1 MDPII
6 GGALISG
13 ASSLLG
19 GIFGGSK
26 SEYVVP
32 NYQKIRTKA
41 EAAGFNPLTALAMA
55 PGQVVQSQNY
65 MGSAIADA
73 GLALADGL
81 VAKDKK
87 DGALAKLAEENDK
100 LRETVQNM
108 TLRPK
113 VPGVYAQREAIPSV
127 SQAVGGG
134 NVQTSQVSDQT
145 LSGGGASVGGSNL
158 SSGGGGS
165 ASVKKGSPDAPPS
178 DPLDPSRAVDKL
190 KVTSDAGFG
199 IVDNAVTGPFHI
211 PLVNGEMPDLTQ
223 LLVLGGSYVAD
234 RGYTAIDRY
243 LNPPPPPRDP
253 RGVLAGKKP
262 LFPVGYRGLLPNEI
276 PAGSRPLSGLAH
288 PRQTS
293 DAWWKS
299 QRRKPFGF

>member
-19 GIFGGSK
+19 GIFGKSK

-41 EAAGFNPLTALAMA
+41 QAAGFNPLTALAMA

-81 VAKDKK
+81 VDKDKK

-100 LRETVQNM
+100 LREKVQNM

-134 NVQTSQVSDQT
+134 NGQIS
-145 LSGGGASVGGSNL
+145 
-158 SSGGGGS
+158 SSGVSAPSAGAAPIVGS
-165 ASVKKGSPDAPPS
+165 GANSTSAVGPDGLLTK
-178 DPLDPSRAVDKL
+178 DAVDPRRGIDNM
-190 KVTSDAGFG
+190 KVTTDAGYV
-199 IVDNAVTGPFHI
+199 IIDNPMLGAPFRVPALQGEIIETDQI
-211 PLVNGEMPDLTQ
+211 PT
-223 LLVLGGSYVAD
+223 VLGSWAFD
-234 RGYTAIDRY
+234 RGVKAYDDYNKRNA
-243 LNPPPPPRDP
+243 PPPRDP